1 MPRVCYLSWKKTASW
16 SNRSH
21 SMRETKRTYKVNIQ
35 NKHLNFGGMS
45 ITMKVSTRM
54 FKKLRGFI

>member
-1 MPRVCYLSWKKTASW
+1 MPRICYLSGRKTASG

-21 SMRETKRTYKVNIQ
+21 SMRQTKRTYKVNIQ
-35 NKHLNFGGMS
+35 KRNLSFGGMWLV
-45 ITMKVSTRM
+45 MKVSTRM

>member
-1 MPRVCYLSWKKTASW
+1 MPRICYLSWRKTASG

-21 SMRETKRTYKVNIQ
+21 SMRQTKRTYKVNIQ
-35 NKHLNFGGMS
+35 KRNLSFGGMS
-45 ITMKVSTRM
+45 LVMKVSTRM